1 MSEISDWIQGNW
13 FALGSLLVQ
22 CAILATLFWYGR
34 KVLGTLQAS
43 LNQAEVPQQP
53 SPSNAP
59 DMQPKIQE
67 AGPVFGAGITG
78 HSSGGLADA
87 GHNLIGWLQEPM
99 GDVRAWRRVMRWLQA
114 PMGS

>member
-22 CAILATLFWYGR
+22 CAILATLFSFAR
-34 KVLGTLQAS
+34 KVLGALQAS
-43 LNQAEVPQQP
+43 LNQAEVPQEP
-53 SPSNAP
+53 SPSDAP
-59 DMQPKIQE
+59 DMQPTIQE

-78 HSSGGLADA
+78 PADGGLADA
-87 GHNLIGWLQEPM
+87 GHNLISWLQQPM
-99 GDVRAWRRVMRWLQA
+99 GEVRAWRRVMRWLQA

>member
-34 KVLGTLQAS
+34 KVLEALQAS

-53 SPSNAP
+53 PPSNAP
-59 DMQPKIQE
+59 DMLPTMQE

-78 HSSGGLADA
+78 PAGGGLADA
-87 GHNLIGWLQEPM
+87 GHNLISWLQEPM
-99 GDVRAWRRVMRWLQA
+99 GQVGAWRRVMRWLQA